1 MREIY
6 ICKEFNNLLEGL
18 ANFKNLYPHKMQ
30 FNIFKCQQKCQQKY
44 KGLNNKKKFWGCAC
58 FLGKIEWLWILKK
71 KGTDN
76 VLAWIFTAPG
86 WSDFY

>member
-30 FNIFKCQQKCQQKY
+30 FNIYICVNRNVRKNT
-44 KGLNNKKKFWGCAC
+44 KGSTIKKNSEVVLAFRAKLNSFE
-58 FLGKIEWLWILKK
+58 FLKK

-76 VLAWIFTAPG
+76 VLARIFTAPG
-86 WSDFY
+86 

>member
-44 KGLNNKKKFWGCAC
+44 KGLNNKKNS
-58 FLGKIEWLWILKK
+58 EV
-71 KGTDN
+71 
-76 VLAWIFTAPG
+76 VLAFWAKLNGFE
-86 WSDFY
+86 F